1 MYLELIPIYITIFL
15 FGIVIGSFLNV
26 CIFRIPNHETVVTE
40 RSHCMKCGYQLSWYD
55 MVPVFSWLCLGGKC
69 RKCKTPISPQ
79 YPIVEAVNGILYMVV
94 FAVNGF
100 SLESILYCLF
110 VSALLVLSVID
121 WRIYEIPIGINVFI
135 LVLGILHTA
144 LDYKNWL
151 MYVIGF
157 FSVSL
162 FLFLLLWISKGR
174 AIGGGDVKLMAVAG
188 LLLGWKLAILA
199 FFIGCIVGS
208 VIHLLRMRFSGADK
222 MLAMG
227 PYLSVGLFIAALW
240 GNAMIGWYVGMFS
253 V

>member
-121 WRIYEIPIGINVFI
+121 WRTYEIPIGINIFI
-135 LVLGILHTA
+135 LILGILHTA
-144 LDYKNWL
+144 LDYSNWL
-151 MYVIGF
+151 TYVVGF

-208 VIHLLRMRFSGADK
+208 VIHLLRMKLSGADK
-222 MLAMG
+222 VLAMG

-240 GNAMIGWYVGMFS
+240 GNAMIGWYLGMFS

>member
-40 RSHCMKCGYQLSWYD
+40 RSHCMKCGYQLLWYD

-69 RKCKTPISPQ
+69 RKCKAPISPQ
-79 YPIVEAVNGILYMVV
+79 YPIVEAVNGILYVVV

-121 WRIYEIPIGINVFI
+121 WRTYEIPIGINIFI
-135 LVLGILHTA
+135 LILGILHTA

-208 VIHLLRMRFSGADK
+208 VIHLLRMKLSGADK
-222 MLAMG
+222 VLAMG

-240 GNAMIGWYVGMFS
+240 GNAMIGWYLGMFS

>member
-40 RSHCMKCGYQLSWYD
+40 RSHCMNCGYQLSWYD

-69 RKCKTPISPQ
+69 RKCKAPISPQ
-79 YPIVEAVNGILYMVV
+79 YPIVEAVNGILYVVV

-121 WRIYEIPIGINVFI
+121 WRTYEIPIGINIFI

-144 LDYKNWL
+144 LDYSNWL
-151 MYVIGF
+151 TYVVGF

-208 VIHLLRMRFSGADK
+208 VIHLLRMKLSGADK
-222 MLAMG
+222 VLAMG

-240 GNAMIGWYVGMFS
+240 GNAMIGWYMGMFS
-253 V
+253 I